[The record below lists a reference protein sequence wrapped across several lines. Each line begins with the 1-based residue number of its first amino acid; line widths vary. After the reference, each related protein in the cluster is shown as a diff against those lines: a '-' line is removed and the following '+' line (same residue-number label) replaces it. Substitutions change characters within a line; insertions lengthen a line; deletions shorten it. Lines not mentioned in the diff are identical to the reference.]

1 MSIAITTQAILN
13 ILPSICSFNFPA
25 LRIFYYQLSTKKNG
39 WEYLEHER
47 INLFSNIGVTQNSA
61 IIWRFD
67 QKIQKRQPLSFC
79 PIRLKIIIIILYSFD
94 WYWMAMIIL
103 LELVAKISSLV
114 VEVLAFWMDWFSR
127 CWIFRS
133 LITCWKSATNFV
145 SRWLI
150 AIALNATDLISKLVK
165 DV

>member
-61 IIWRFD
+61 II
-67 QKIQKRQPLSFC
+67 
-79 PIRLKIIIIILYSFD
+79 
-94 WYWMAMIIL
+94 
-103 LELVAKISSLV
+103 
-114 VEVLAFWMDWFSR
+114 
-127 CWIFRS
+127 
-133 LITCWKSATNFV
+133 
-145 SRWLI
+145 
-150 AIALNATDLISKLVK
+150 
-165 DV
+165 